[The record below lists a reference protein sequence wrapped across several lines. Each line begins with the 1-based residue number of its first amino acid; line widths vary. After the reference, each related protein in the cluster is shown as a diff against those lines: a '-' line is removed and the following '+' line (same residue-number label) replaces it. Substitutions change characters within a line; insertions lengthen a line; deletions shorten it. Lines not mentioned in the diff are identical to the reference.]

1 MLLTGCNSKE
11 NRQIIYF
18 PDSYTKVGLSSPCYA
33 LTSMHSLKGKA
44 MKISN
49 DQKYIILGFTIFVGA
64 PIVYAIGVVW
74 WALSLS

>member
-1 MLLTGCNSKE
+1 
-11 NRQIIYF
+11 
-18 PDSYTKVGLSSPCYA
+18 
-33 LTSMHSLKGKA
+33 MHSLKGKA